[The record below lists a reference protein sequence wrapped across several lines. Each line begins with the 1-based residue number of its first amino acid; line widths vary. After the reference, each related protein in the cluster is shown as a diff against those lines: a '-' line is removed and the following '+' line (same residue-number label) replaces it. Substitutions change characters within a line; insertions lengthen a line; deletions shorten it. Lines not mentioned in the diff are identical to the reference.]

1 MPVGCGQ
8 DVALPADHL
17 DLLDAPLVAALAT
30 HLPSGSAQTQPL
42 WCVREGS
49 DILVNTTLQR
59 RKGRNLLADPRATV
73 LITDPVHSSGVIE
86 VRADV
91 ELSTR
96 DAGQH
101 LDALTRTYTSHT
113 RYYGEIYP
121 FDQRNLQTR
130 VIARLSPRR
139 SRRRHPPLG
148 PAPPAELVIRGKRT
162 PPPGE
167 AGPH

>member
-1 MPVGCGQ
+1 M
-8 DVALPADHL
+8 PADHL